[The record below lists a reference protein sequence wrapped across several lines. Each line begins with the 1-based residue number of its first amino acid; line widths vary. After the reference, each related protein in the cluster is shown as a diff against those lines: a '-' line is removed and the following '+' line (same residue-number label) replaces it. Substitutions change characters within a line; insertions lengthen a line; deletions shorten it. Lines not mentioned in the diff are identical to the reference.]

1 MIKRHVV
8 ITILGVAA
16 WLFLC
21 VMASSFGTASG
32 SLPESSVTFYKDV
45 APILQRHCVECHR
58 PGGIAP
64 MSLGTYEEVKGYA
77 SAMREKVIA
86 REMPPWHADPRFGEF
101 ANDRSLSDREI
112 GTIVAWIDRGAPSG
126 ELIPLPPGPAE
137 TSKIGKPDVVFQMAE
152 PYRLDG
158 RVMDEYVYFRI
169 PTNFKE
175 DKWAQAVAFLPGNR
189 RVVHHAVAFIESPAR
204 FAEAQR
210 RNPSP
215 PGHPDVWTILDTEIS
230 PVELMD
236 GTTRRV
242 RLDAPVL
249 DDGCSAPE
257 EEAAG
262 GFGSTEILS
271 VYAPGREADVWPPG
285 TARRIPAGS
294 NIILQMHYSK
304 PPGGVESDRT
314 GVAVVF
320 AKTPVENMVG
330 TRGIHNETFLIPPG
344 AENHRVTACWTFQR
358 DVRLISLMPHMHVR
372 GKSMTYEAI
381 YPDGARQILLSVPR
395 YSFHWQTLYE
405 LKTPLEIP
413 AGTKVMVTAGYDNS
427 GHNHHNPDPS
437 KAVRNGSATSDEMMI
452 GFVNYTVPK
461 PLDRNVIKIEPR
473 LYEGYVGEYELSPGL
488 SVKVV
493 KKEDRLFAETEGQL
507 VELFPVS
514 DTSFIIKARD
524 SQLTFVRDARG
535 KTVELV
541 VTFNDKLL
549 RFRRR
554 G

>member
-1 MIKRHVV
+1 
-8 ITILGVAA
+8 
-16 WLFLC
+16 
-21 VMASSFGTASG
+21 
-32 SLPESSVTFYKDV
+32 
-45 APILQRHCVECHR
+45 
-58 PGGIAP
+58 

-77 SAMREKVIA
+77 PAIREKVIA
-86 REMPPWHADPRFGEF
+86 REMPPWHADPSFGEF
-101 ANDRSLSDREI
+101 ANDRSLSDRDI
-112 GTIVAWIDRGAPSG
+112 GAIVAWIDRGAPAG
-126 ELIPLPPGPAE
+126 ELVPLPPAPAE
-137 TSKIGKPDVVFQMAE
+137 TSKIGKPDVVFPMPE

-158 RVMDEYVYFRI
+158 KVMDEYVYFRI

-210 RNPSP
+210 KNPSP
-215 PGHPDVWTILDTEIS
+215 PGRPDVWTILDTEIS

-242 RLDAPVL
+242 RPDAPVL
-249 DDGCSAPE
+249 DDGCSASE
-257 EEAAG
+257 EEATG

-304 PPGGVESDRT
+304 GAGGVETDRT
-314 GVAVVF
+314 SVAVVF
-320 AKTPVENMVG
+320 AKTPVDNMVG

-344 AENHRVTACWTFQR
+344 AERHRVTACWTFQR

-381 YPDGARQILLSVPR
+381 YPDGARETLLSVPR

-413 AGTKVMVTAGYDNS
+413 AGTKVVVTAIYDNS

-461 PLDRNVIKIEPR
+461 PLDRRIIKIEPL

-488 SVKVV
+488 SVKV
-493 KKEDRLFAETEGQL
+493 
-507 VELFPVS
+507 
-514 DTSFIIKARD
+514 
-524 SQLTFVRDARG
+524 
-535 KTVELV
+535 
-541 VTFNDKLL
+541 
-549 RFRRR
+549 
-554 G
+554 

>member
-86 REMPPWHADPRFGEF
+86 GEMPPWHADPRFGEF

-158 RVMDEYVYFRI
+158 KVMDEYVYFRI

-210 RNPSP
+210 KNPSP

-249 DDGCSAPE
+249 DDGCSGPE

-271 VYAPGREADVWPPG
+271 VYAPGREADVWPSG

-314 GVAVVF
+314 GVAF
-320 AKTPVENMVG
+320 
-330 TRGIHNETFLIPPG
+330 
-344 AENHRVTACWTFQR
+344 
-358 DVRLISLMPHMHVR
+358 
-372 GKSMTYEAI
+372 
-381 YPDGARQILLSVPR
+381 GARQ
-395 YSFHWQTLYE
+395 E
-405 LKTPLEIP
+405 
-413 AGTKVMVTAGYDNS
+413 
-427 GHNHHNPDPS
+427 
-437 KAVRNGSATSDEMMI
+437 
-452 GFVNYTVPK
+452 
-461 PLDRNVIKIEPR
+461 
-473 LYEGYVGEYELSPGL
+473 
-488 SVKVV
+488 
-493 KKEDRLFAETEGQL
+493 
-507 VELFPVS
+507 
-514 DTSFIIKARD
+514 
-524 SQLTFVRDARG
+524 
-535 KTVELV
+535 
-541 VTFNDKLL
+541 
-549 RFRRR
+549 
-554 G
+554 